1 MHNILLS
8 VTDRETL
15 LFFIIVSRKYFC
27 IYGNSSTF
35 LIIIQLFDYY
45 IIIFTVFLRFLFI
58 CHTRWVRFHATN
70 NDWLLSRKDLQNS
83 QEILLPE
90 HFLIKLQVDSP
101 KETLSTNFIRETF
114 RPTVFLWILQNFC
127 VWKTPLGDCFYT
139 LEYGNLLQLSTNILA
154 ISRSTNH
161 NWFYEKLH
169 SSKRVLR

>member
-70 NDWLLSRKDLQNS
+70 NDWLLSFAKFSGNPS
-83 QEILLPE
+83 A
-90 HFLIKLQVDSP
+90 
-101 KETLSTNFIRETF
+101 
-114 RPTVFLWILQNFC
+114 
-127 VWKTPLGDCFYT
+127 GAFY
-139 LEYGNLLQLSTNILA
+139 
-154 ISRSTNH
+154 RSTVQKKLYLQILSERQSDQP
-161 NWFYEKLH
+161 FSCEFCKIFVYEKHLWATV
-169 SSKRVLR
+169 STLWNTAIFCNWVLTYWPFLDQLTITGSTKNCIHRRECYVKNGLQ

>member
-90 HFLIKLQVDSP
+90 HFTGRQSKR
-101 KETLSTNFIRETF
+101 NFIYKFYQRDSQTN
-114 RPTVFLWILQNFC
+114 RFLVNFAKFLC
-127 VWKTPLGDCFYT
+127 MKNTSGRLFLHFGIRQSFAI
-139 LEYGNLLQLSTNILA
+139 EY
-154 ISRSTNH
+154 
-161 NWFYEKLH
+161 
-169 SSKRVLR
+169 